1 MKESWKEE
9 MRNKLEGHRKA
20 PPSGLWEGISEQ
32 LGLAPETVVR
42 PSSRRYWAWA
52 AAATILLLV
61 GWFTLHQPNTTE
73 PPLTAVTSP
82 RPGNEKATQETE
94 NAKPADDADRNEE
107 AWEDVPNNKHGESMA
122 TEKNM
127 AFGKTVKRGK
137 NSETVQTVEAKENNE
152 PTSPVVEQLTE
163 PTSPMVEQLAEATPH
178 AEDAEASTPPA
189 SPSSSDSP
197 KTKPQDS
204 PRTQPTKPYM
214 PPSTPSS
221 HRGKWS
227 IGLNASDGLLAV
239 SSPNRG
245 EDVTVYLV
253 ATNKANFYSLDANNP
268 FIETSESKQVEKHHP
283 PMRIGASVQYKLGER
298 LSLLSGISYTYLR
311 TEFSVT
317 RSMFTSSSDQ
327 HLHYLGIPLGLS
339 WKLWST
345 NHFQLYLSGSAKV
358 DKCINEQPWQFSVE
372 GAAGAEY
379 ALSPHFGLYLEPSIG
394 YYFDDG
400 TSFEHYYKE
409 HPCAPSIEFGLR
421 LHLKE

>member
-32 LGLAPETVVR
+32 MGLAPETDAH

-61 GWFTLHQPNTTE
+61 GWFTLNQPNTTE
-73 PPLTAVTSP
+73 PPLTAVTSQ

-94 NAKPADDADRNEE
+94 NAKPADNANRNEE
-107 AWEDVPNNKHGESMA
+107 ALEDVPINEYGKNMA
-122 TEKNM
+122 TGKNI
-127 AFGKTVKRGK
+127 AFGKTLKRGK
-137 NSETVQTVEAKENNE
+137 NSETVQTVEVVDDNE
-152 PTSPVVEQLTE
+152 PTPPIVEQLTE
-163 PTSPMVEQLAEATPH
+163 PTPS
-178 AEDAEASTPPA
+178 AEDAEANTPPA
-189 SPSSSDSP
+189 LPSSSDSP
-197 KTKPQDS
+197 KSKPQDS
-204 PRTQPTKPYM
+204 SHTQPSKPHM
-214 PPSTPSS
+214 PPSSPSPRS
-221 HRGKWS
+221 GKWS
-227 IGLNASDGLLAV
+227 LGLNASDGLLAV

-245 EDVTVYLV
+245 EDVTVYMI
-253 ATNKANFYSLDANNP
+253 ATNKANFYSLDTNNP
-268 FIETSESKQVEKHHP
+268 FIGASESKHVEKHHP

-327 HLHYLGIPLGLS
+327 HLHYLGIPIGLS

-345 NHFQLYLSGSAKV
+345 SHFQLYLSGSAKV
-358 DKCINEQPWQFSVE
+358 EKCINEQPWQFSVE

-379 ALSPHFGLYLEPSIG
+379 AFSPHFGLYLEPSLG